1 MYPGSFVCR
10 QGGGGVTNKHNS
22 PERHGLV
29 DLDSQLSWGLASRLG
44 GLSDVSLSPTS
55 CQPDLGRK
63 PGEIQITVLVQ
74 SSFDRSHGGLGP
86 FSPNNCRE
94 DICHSAL
101 FSGDSLHPWSP
112 GGRGWLT
119 SLSVSPS
126 LLAVACGDWGYASQQ
141 LQEWS
146 SAGSSVPRSWCLSD
160 DNQSPAWP
168 GSATKNSTRG
178 ANWEWAVQEDL
189 WPGNAWEEPGRLL
202 AEKGSHVLVGGGFL
216 LKFYLQTLLEY
227 STMESG
233 L

>member
-1 MYPGSFVCR
+1 MYKDIRRRRARPAVGSKQVLGTYDLWEEGRGRAPCLSLGKGTYFPTVMYPGSFVCR

-29 DLDSQLSWGLASRLG
+29 DLDSQLTWGLASRLG

-101 FSGDSLHPWSP
+101 SSGDSLHPWSP
-112 GGRGWLT
+112 WWKRLT
-119 SLSVSPS
+119 NQLVCFSFLASSSLWR
-126 LLAVACGDWGYASQQ
+126 LRLCI
-141 LQEWS
+141 
-146 SAGSSVPRSWCLSD
+146 SAAPRV
-160 DNQSPAWP
+160 
-168 GSATKNSTRG
+168 
-178 ANWEWAVQEDL
+178 E
-189 WPGNAWEEPGRLL
+189 
-202 AEKGSHVLVGGGFL
+202 
-216 LKFYLQTLLEY
+216 
-227 STMESG
+227 
-233 L
+233 